1 MLKQDVTRRCYIA
14 GSLRE
19 ELAMQNHND
28 AFSTALSLNEYLV
41 KAAVE
46 YWTAMS
52 YPALFFAK
60 YL

>member
-1 MLKQDVTRRCYIA
+1 
-14 GSLRE
+14 
-19 ELAMQNHND
+19 MQNHND